1 MQRNTQK
8 VNNNLKTVIVLLAT
22 TLLGSMYYIYKMSDR
37 SKDMIISLREEK
49 HNIIKDL
56 EKSQRLLTKTMT
68 SNSALSKKVTFE
80 EFKIKKLIRELK
92 QRKNINANN
101 IADYKKNAS
110 DIDDK
115 IKLLLDE
122 VDLYKRKIDSTNAVL
137 KKEKIKNDTLLIA
150 HKKLTKK
157 ISTASKLYFYDLK
170 TSFFKTRSSGKL
182 IETKK
187 ASKTDLITVSFSIAE
202 NEFTKSATKELYVQI
217 IDSKNNIVG
226 VKKEKKFGAKS
237 LAYSSSK
244 EIKYDGKTTPVTI
257 EVPTSDL
264 EPGSFFINVFD
275 KSKLILNS
283 SFELE

>member
-1 MQRNTQK
+1 MQKNTQK

-56 EKSQRLLTKTMT
+56 EKSQILLTKTMT
-68 SNSALSKKVTFE
+68 SNSALSKKVTTE
-80 EFKIKKLIRELK
+80 ELKIKKLISELK
-92 QRKNINANN
+92 QRKNINASN

-122 VDLYKRKIDSTNAVL
+122 VDSYKRKIDSTNIAL
-137 KKEKIKNDTLLIA
+137 KKEKSKNDTLLIA

-170 TSFFKTRSSGKL
+170 TSFFKTRSSGKQ

-187 ASKTDLITVSFSIAE
+187 ASRIDLITVTFAIAE
-202 NEFTKSATKELYVQI
+202 NEFAKPTTKELYVQI
-217 IDSKNNIVG
+217 IDNKNNIVG
-226 VKKEKKFGAKS
+226 TKKEKKFGAKS

-257 EVPTSDL
+257 EVQTNDL
-264 EPGSFFINVFD
+264 ESGSFFINVFD

>member
-1 MQRNTQK
+1 MQKNTQK

-22 TLLGSMYYIYKMSDR
+22 TLIGSMYYIYKMSDR

-56 EKSQRLLTKTMT
+56 EKSQQLLTQTMT
-68 SNSALSKKVTFE
+68 NNSFLSKKVTAE
-80 EFKIKKLIRELK
+80 ELKIKKLISELK

-101 IADYKKNAS
+101 IADYKKNVT
-110 DIDDK
+110 DIDEK

-122 VDLYKRKIDSTNAVL
+122 VDVYKKKIDSTNLAL
-137 KKEKIKNDTLLIA
+137 KREKTKNDTLLIA
-150 HKKLTKK
+150 HKKLAKK
-157 ISTASKLYFYDLK
+157 ISSASKLYFYDLK
-170 TSFFKTRSSGKL
+170 TSFFKTRNSGKQ

-187 ASKTDLITVSFSIAE
+187 ASRTDLITVTFSIAE
-202 NEFTKSATKELYVQI
+202 NDFTKPTTKELYVQI
-217 IDSKNNIVG
+217 INSKNNIVG
-226 VKKEKKFGAKS
+226 TKKEKKFGGKS
-237 LAYSSSK
+237 LAYSASK

-257 EVPTSDL
+257 EVPTNDL
-264 EPGSFFINVFD
+264 ESGSFFLNVFD

>member
-226 VKKEKKFGAKS
+226 AKKEKKFGAKS

>member
-1 MQRNTQK
+1 MQKNTQK

-56 EKSQRLLTKTMT
+56 EKSQLLLTKTMT
-68 SNSALSKKVTFE
+68 NNSALSKKVTTE
-80 EFKIKKLIRELK
+80 EAKIKKLISELK
-92 QRKNINANN
+92 KKKDINANT
-101 IADYKKNAS
+101 IADYKKSAI

-115 IKLLLDE
+115 IKGLLDE
-122 VDLYKRKIDSTNAVL
+122 VNLYKRKVDSTNIAL
-137 KKEKIKNDTLLIA
+137 KKEKTKNDTLLSA

-170 TSFFKTRSSGKL
+170 TSFFKTRSSGKQ

-187 ASKTDLITVSFSIAE
+187 ASKTDLITVSFAIAE
-202 NEFTKSATKELYVQI
+202 NDFTKSTTKEFYVQI
-217 IDSKNNIVG
+217 IDNKNNIVG
-226 VKKEKKFGAKS
+226 IKKEKKFGSKS
-237 LAYSSSK
+237 LAYSALK
-244 EIKYDGKTTPVTI
+244 EIKYEGKTTPVTI

-264 EPGSFFINVFD
+264 ESGSFFINVFD

>member
-202 NEFTKSATKELYVQI
+202 NEFTKSTTKELYVQI

-226 VKKEKKFGAKS
+226 AKKEKKFGAKS